1 MLKLHG
7 DQNTLSF
14 PHIGMRKIK
23 SLIAIF
29 IGFWVWQAVRIFFP
43 ELEVHPIYMYMYGI
57 LEMRDSSEKTLDMGK
72 KRIKSTFIALLV
84 GLPALA
90 LAEVLKA
97 QTDIAFVHRGIE
109 LSLIIIGVLL
119 CLTIAEHSGC
129 GAMCGLAAGIYIV
142 LSVSHAN
149 DERYIYAVLRVFQT
163 LCGVFIAWLLNVKIF
178 PYPRKPKVK
187 PNKQK
192 DES

>member
-1 MLKLHG
+1 MLGLFDSDKA
-7 DQNTLSF
+7 LSL
-14 PHIGMRKIK
+14 PHIGMRKVK

-29 IGFWVWQAVRIFFP
+29 IGFWVWQVVRIFFP
-43 ELEVHPIYMYMYGI
+43 DLEVHPIYMYMYGI

-72 KRIKSTFIALLV
+72 KRIKGTFIALLV

-90 LAEVLKA
+90 LAELLKS
-97 QTDIAFVHRGIE
+97 QTDITAVHRAIE

-119 CLTIAEHSGC
+119 CLTIAEHAGC

-163 LCGVFIAWLLNVKIF
+163 LSGVFIAWLLNVKIF
-178 PYPRKPKVK
+178 PYPRKQKVK
-187 PNKQK
+187 TDNKK
-192 DES
+192 GEL